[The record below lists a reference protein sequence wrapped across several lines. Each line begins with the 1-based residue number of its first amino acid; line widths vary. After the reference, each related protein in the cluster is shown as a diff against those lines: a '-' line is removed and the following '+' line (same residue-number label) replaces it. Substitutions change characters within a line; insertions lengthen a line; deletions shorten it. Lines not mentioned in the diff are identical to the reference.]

1 MLLSKNLFDMSR
13 LPLYLY
19 ILCFVSFFSA
29 AQAQETLSIEQA
41 ISRGLANSYSIKV
54 EETDLTIAQN
64 RNDWAIAGKYPSL
77 NVNLSNSN
85 NYSNINNPVS
95 FLTEINS
102 FSTGLV
108 PSADASLILFDGYR
122 VRMTK
127 KQLEQTEIL
136 ERGNLAITVENTIQ
150 NVMLAYYQALLQQEQ
165 LEVLEEVLALSRD
178 RIRYQEARQ
187 EFGQAGKFDILQTQD
202 AYLNDSTS
210 YLLQQTNLGNA
221 LRTLNQ
227 AMGEDDLQKRYSL
240 SDQLNLPIEDY
251 QLGAL
256 QEKMNSNNR
265 SIQNAFVGRELANL
279 NTRIVESANY
289 PRISAAA
296 NTSYNWNLANGSGTQ
311 ANGESRSFDA
321 IISKTLNAGVSI
333 TASYQLFDW
342 GVRRRNIETAR
353 LQEVSTQYSI
363 EDLKRNLNL
372 QMANTFANYQ
382 NQRQLIGLTETLV
395 QNARENLEIAAERFR
410 SGQINSF
417 DYRAVQVAFI
427 NAEQSRLTSI
437 FNLKTIETDLIR
449 LTGGMVR

>member
-1 MLLSKNLFDMSR
+1 MSR
-13 LPLYLY
+13 FIISL
-19 ILCFVSFFSA
+19 IIFSSIFSGI
-29 AQAQETLSIEQA
+29 QAQERLGLEEA
-41 ISRGLANSYSIKV
+41 ISKGLANSYTIKI

-64 RNDWAIAGKYPSL
+64 RNDWAIAGKYPSV
-77 NVNLSNSN
+77 NVNLSNGN
-85 NYSNINNPVS
+85 NYSNVNNPVS

-102 FSTGLV
+102 FSTGLI
-108 PSADASLILFDGYR
+108 PSADANLILFDGYR
-122 VRMTK
+122 VRVTK
-127 KQLEQTEIL
+127 NQLEQTEIL
-136 ERGNLAITVENTIQ
+136 ERGNLAISVENTIQ
-150 NVMLAYYQALLQQEQ
+150 NIMLAYYQALLQQEQ
-165 LEVLEEVLALSRD
+165 LQVLAEVLTLSRD

-187 EFGQAGKFDILQTQD
+187 EFGQAGRFDLLQTQD

-210 YLLQQTNLGNA
+210 YLRQQVNLENA

-227 AMGEDDLQKRYSL
+227 TMGEDDLQKRY
-240 SDQLNLPIEDY
+240 QLTDELRLPIEDY
-251 QLGAL
+251 QLAAM

-265 SIQNAFVGRELANL
+265 NIQNAFVGRELANL
-279 NTRIVESANY
+279 NTRLIESANY
-289 PRISAAA
+289 PRITAGA

-372 QMANTFANYQ
+372 QLANTFANYQ
-382 NQRQLIGLTETLV
+382 NQRQLISLTESLV
-395 QNARENLEIAAERFR
+395 QNARANLEIAAERFR

-427 NAEQSRLTSI
+427 NAEQSRLTAI
-437 FNLKTIETDLIR
+437 FNLKTTETDLIR